1 MSWLFT
7 SLCGK
12 FLKCHRNVW
21 TSSPLFVLSFF
32 ILTYPPSA
40 GFLVSER
47 LPLFY
52 PSCYSASRFLL
63 YRSSDPVGYFGNQ
76 SFSGLTDSLS
86 WQTLCVIDALSSE
99 YAN

>member
-1 MSWLFT
+1 MCGPPLPSLF
-7 SLCGK
+7 
-12 FLKCHRNVW
+12 FLYINI
-21 TSSPLFVLSFF
+21 SSICFG
-32 ILTYPPSA
+32 

-47 LPLFY
+47 LPLLY

>member
-1 MSWLFT
+1 MCGPPLPSLF
-7 SLCGK
+7 
-12 FLKCHRNVW
+12 FLYINI
-21 TSSPLFVLSFF
+21 SSICFG
-32 ILTYPPSA
+32 

-47 LPLFY
+47 LLLLY